1 MKTQFPT
8 FVKMA
13 SAIKE
18 AFAPDMLGVT
28 MVGVGFFACVV
39 LFFGA
44 VGYSQV
50 VPAAAPTYAPAC
62 AGDTVHTSY
71 AGRESESRDFTTS
84 GTVQQWDNSTDKY
97 VTYACIF
104 RVHDN
109 ACKLYVDGHVY
120 TGYSSE
126 MSSEDDWYSCEQMHL
141 LK

>member
-18 AFAPDMLGVT
+18 AITLVGL
-28 MVGVGFFACVV
+28 VGVGFFAAVA
-39 LFFGA
+39 LLFGA

-50 VPAAAPTYAPAC
+50 VPAAAPVYAPGAGAC
-62 AGDTVHTSY
+62 ETIHTAY

-84 GTVQQWDNSTDKY
+84 GTVQTWDNGKY
-97 VTYACIF
+97 VVYACIF

-120 TGYSSE
+120 TGCTSE
-126 MSSEDDWYSCEQMHL
+126 MSSEEDWYGIEQMHL

>member
-18 AFAPDMLGVT
+18 AITLVGL
-28 MVGVGFFACVV
+28 VGVGFFAAVA
-39 LFFGA
+39 LLFGA

-50 VPAAAPTYAPAC
+50 QAPAPVYAPAPGAC
-62 AGDTVHTSY
+62 ETIHTSY
-71 AGRESESRDFTTS
+71 AGREAESRDFTTA
-84 GTVQQWDNSTDKY
+84 GTVQQWDNGAGKY
-97 VTYACIF
+97 VVYACIF

-109 ACKLYVDGHVY
+109 SCKVYVDGHVY